1 MGECLRRGNLRT
13 SLFVLSLVLS
23 LVACSSENDYVNDVD
38 VIGILS
44 SESSD
49 EMPDSVQVSEFDKI
63 PEAKDGVLY
72 FHKPD
77 SSSVNP
83 GSSSESSAPERKSS
97 SSVLVSVS
105 SSSLTPLSSSV
116 LAESSSSLSSSS
128 SSAKLLSSSSFASSS
143 SSVKSSTSGAVNEW
157 DWSISRSKYLNPE
170 YDYDWI
176 QDYRDG
182 QIYNIVKIANRWWMA
197 QNLNYSGEEV
207 EDKSW
212 CYGDTTQHCDV
223 TGRLYTWEAAQ
234 VACPED
240 WYLPN
245 DTEWQTMLVY
255 AGGSS
260 IAGRRLKSQTGW
272 FTSGNAATVIREN
285 STTIVNGNGIDS
297 LGFAAIPAGERSKD
311 GEFRYLGIEAAFWID
326 SEYDGLAYY
335 AFMTNYSS
343 ALSKNLRHYKTMGF
357 SVRCIK
363 ALSN

>member
-1 MGECLRRGNLRT
+1 MGECLRRGNIRT
-13 SLFVLSLVLS
+13 PLFVFLLVLS
-23 LVACSSENDYVNDVD
+23 FVACSSENDYANDINA
-38 VIGILS
+38 IGYLS
-44 SESSD
+44 SESD
-49 EMPDSVQVSEFDKI
+49 DVEPDSTEVSAFDNI
-63 PEAKDGVLY
+63 PEPKDGILY
-72 FHKPD
+72 FQKPG

-83 GSSSESSAPERKSS
+83 SSSSAPAPEWKSS
-97 SSVLVSVS
+97 SSSLVPAS
-105 SSSLTPLSSSV
+105 SSSLMPSSSSV
-116 LAESSSSLSSSS
+116 VPVSSSTVSSSS
-128 SSAKLLSSSSFASSS
+128 SSAKPESSSSLASSS
-143 SSVKSSTSGAVNEW
+143 SSVKSSTSGVVDEW
-157 DWSISRSKYLNPE
+157 NWNISRSKYLNPE

-182 QIYNIVKIANRWWMA
+182 QLYNIVKIANRWWMA

-207 EDKSW
+207 EDESW
-212 CYGDTTQHCDV
+212 CYGDTAQHCDV
-223 TGRLYTWEAAQ
+223 TGRLYTWAAAQ
-234 VACPED
+234 VACPEG

-255 AGGSS
+255 AGGAS